1 MIFIGAKLDH
11 KVGNEKSNFV
21 FIMKEDGSKELGF
34 LDEGSAKIYAEGL
47 GLIIDNIIMF
57 LWDDEKGEVME
68 LEEQEEA
75 EVKEGN

>member
-1 MIFIGAKLDH
+1 
-11 KVGNEKSNFV
+11 
-21 FIMKEDGSKELGF
+21 MKEDGSKELGF